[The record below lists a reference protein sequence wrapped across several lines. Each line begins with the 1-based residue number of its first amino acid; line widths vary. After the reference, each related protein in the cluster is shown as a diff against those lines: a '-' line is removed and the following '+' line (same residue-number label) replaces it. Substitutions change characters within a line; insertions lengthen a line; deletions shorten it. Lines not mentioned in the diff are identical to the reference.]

1 MSILIGADIV
11 PVASNKKLF
20 QDAKTEKLIGK
31 RLQTVLAK
39 ADYRIFNLEVPL
51 TDTAQPIKKHGPNLI
66 ASPTCAKGLKALG
79 VDLLTIANNHIMDQ
93 GIQGLYST
101 TQALANTSIS
111 YVGGGR
117 DLDEA
122 KKPFFFSVGE
132 KCYGIYAC
140 SEHEFSIAGEGKPGA
155 NPFDS
160 LESLDHVAQMRERCD
175 YIIVLYHGGKEYYRY
190 PSPHLQRVCRKLV
203 EKGANLVICQ
213 HSHCIGCMEEYL
225 KGTIVYGQG
234 NFLFDGADNEYWN
247 SSLLIEVNRDAT
259 ISFIPIKKQGYGV
272 RLAVDSEAD
281 EILNGFIS
289 RSEEIKKAGVVE
301 AYYNEFA
308 QKSISNY
315 IWYFSG
321 KKSNYLFRILNRLS
335 GNQLQEIFA
344 RHYLERNGIAM
355 RNYIECEAHR
365 ELVLEGLKQK

>member
-1 MSILIGADIV
+1 MGILIGADLV
-11 PVASNKKLF
+11 PAATNICLF
-20 QDAKTEKLIGK
+20 QEAKLKELFGK
-31 RLQTVLAK
+31 ELQTVIAE

-51 TDTAQPIKKHGPNLI
+51 SDTVHPIKKHGPNLI
-66 ASPTCAKGLKALG
+66 ASPDCAKGLMAMG
-79 VDLLTIANNHIMDQ
+79 VDLLTIANNHIMDH
-93 GIQGLYST
+93 GIQGFEST
-101 TQALANTSIS
+101 TETLSKAGIS
-111 YVGGGR
+111 YIGGGNN
-117 DLDEA
+117 LEEA
-122 KKPFFFSVGE
+122 RKPFFFTVGE
-132 KCYGIYAC
+132 TRYGVYAC
-140 SEHEFSIAGEGKPGA
+140 AEYEFSIAEEDKPGA
-155 NPFDS
+155 NPFDP
-160 LESLDHVAQMRERCD
+160 LESLDHIEQIRKQCD

-190 PSPHLQRVCRKLV
+190 PSPYLQRVCRKLV

-225 KGTIVYGQG
+225 QSIIVYGQG

-247 SSLLIEVNRDAT
+247 SSLLIEVNLDAT
-259 ISFIPIKKQGYGV
+259 ISFIPIKKQGCGV

-281 EILNGFIS
+281 EILNGFKS
-289 RSEEIKKAGVVE
+289 RSEEIKKTGVVE

-308 QKSISNY
+308 QESISNY

-335 GNQLQEIFA
+335 GYQLQKIYA
-344 RHYLERNGIAM
+344 RHYLKRNGIAM

>member
-101 TQALANTSIS
+101 TQALANTSNS